1 MPAPLPIL
9 LVAGLLVATAPA
21 AHAVTVDFASTGT
34 ALPVNLVVGAAPVGF
49 DIVFPTPNVYQDP
62 PATGPGNVPPPGT
75 PRSGTESR
83 SYAYEL
89 TAVTL
94 ADLGNVSSGT
104 PSLSGITFTPSDTG
118 SGVLNERS
126 TISSISVRVTYDP
139 AVRPCAPGTT
149 PCFYINVFSYRSDL
163 TWDWVQI
170 DEDETLLS
178 YNSNDGYGD
187 YVIPVTVSGMVSTV
201 PLPAAVWPFALVLA
215 GLAGRA
221 LRAAG
226 RNRA

>member
-1 MPAPLPIL
+1 MALPAL
-9 LVAGLLVATAPA
+9 LVAGLVLAGAPA
-21 AHAVTVDFASTGT
+21 AHAVTVTFASSGM
-34 ALPVNLVVGAAPVGF
+34 AVPVNLVAGGAPVGF

-75 PRSGTESR
+75 PQSGVESR
-83 SYAYEL
+83 TYAYEL
-89 TAVTL
+89 TAVTF
-94 ADLGNVSSGT
+94 ADLGNVGSGT
-104 PSLSGITFTPSDTG
+104 PSLPGITFTPGDSG
-118 SGVLNERS
+118 SGVLNESS
-126 TISSISVRVTYDP
+126 TIPSITVRVTYDP

-163 TWDWVQI
+163 TWDWLQI
-170 DEDETLLS
+170 DVDETLLT

-187 YVIPVTVSGMVSTV
+187 YVIPVTVSNV

-221 LRAAG
+221 VRASG